1 MSETTIKTPQQA
13 LASLSPGDSVESVYH
28 LLKVEQRNKKNGDP
42 YFSLQLG
49 DSTMQANAVMWDNH
63 HSLLSEIVRE
73 DDFALVKGDAG
84 NYNGNLQITVKQIS
98 RVEDKD
104 VDHSLFL
111 PTSPRPLEEMEAELE
126 EWIGRVTDP
135 SCRKLLDKIFGNPKL
150 REMYIHA
157 PAAARI
163 HQAYIHGLLDHTLNV
178 LRIADSIASIY
189 EPVDRNVL
197 ITAGLLHDIGK
208 IRELEWRRTIRYTTE
223 GRLLGH
229 ITMGASMIDTLINSL
244 KRNGEGFDDSLH
256 HQILHVILSHH
267 GKLEWGSPIRPQTRE
282 AMVLHYADH
291 TEAYMTVF
299 AEETAKA
306 AGKGETWT
314 PFSKMFESYLF
325 AGNLDTSQLPGA
337 NVLEGIR
344 TGKDRFP
351 TEGHPDDTLSPK

>member
-1 MSETTIKTPQQA
+1 MTHPQKP

-28 LLKVEQRNKKNGDP
+28 LLKVEQRTKKNGEP
-42 YFSLQLG
+42 YYSLQLG
-49 DSTMQANAVMWDNH
+49 DASSQVNAVMWDNH
-63 HSLLSEIVRE
+63 DGLVADIIRE
-73 DDFALVKGDAG
+73 DDFAHIKGDVG
-84 NYNGNLQITVKQIS
+84 QYNGNLQITLKAIS
-98 RVEDKD
+98 RVDDKE
-104 VDHSLFL
+104 VDLSLFL
-111 PTSPRPLEEMEAELE
+111 PTSPRPLAEMEAELE
-126 EWIGRVTDP
+126 AWIAKVTNP
-135 SCRKLLDKIFGNPKL
+135 SCKLLLDKIFGNPRL

-178 LRIADSIASIY
+178 LRIANSIADIY

-208 IRELEWRRTIRYTTE
+208 IRELDWRRTIRYTTE

-229 ITMGASMIDTLINSL
+229 IPMGASMVDSLINSL
-244 KRNGEGFDDSLH
+244 KRGPEGFDDDLH

-267 GKLEWGSPIRPQTRE
+267 GKLEWGSPVRPQTRE

-325 AGNLDTSQLPGA
+325 AGNIDPTQLPGA
-337 NVLEGIR
+337 NILESFR